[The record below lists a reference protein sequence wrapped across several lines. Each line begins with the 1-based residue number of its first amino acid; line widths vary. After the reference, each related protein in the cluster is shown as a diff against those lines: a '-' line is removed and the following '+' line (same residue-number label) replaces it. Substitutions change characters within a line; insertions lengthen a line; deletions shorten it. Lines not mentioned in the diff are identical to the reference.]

1 MDFSDS
7 NGTFYTHYETFRHE
21 SDFMQDR
28 KQLVD
33 IIITGKVCP
42 IFSTFLELKHGVFFF
57 WKQTDDQYLAAW
69 GASSK
74 ILGRVRLVDGLI
86 ILSRTSHV
94 RVTLSMRSLG
104 RFPLLL
110 KRC

>member
-57 WKQTDDQYLAAW
+57 GNRLMINTWLR
-69 GASSK
+69 GALVARSSD
-74 ILGRVRLVDGLI
+74 V
-86 ILSRTSHV
+86 SA
-94 RVTLSMRSLG
+94 
-104 RFPLLL
+104 
-110 KRC
+110 